1 MVKRQRQPYTAG
13 RVLHQGGSGMGGQR
27 LPVIVGFGGINA
39 AGRASGHHA
48 FARMAWSALSSAQ
61 RARTLEAL
69 ASVMRLEG
77 DAAGHEQHILDH
89 TLIRRIEANHF
100 DVDAV
105 PWNQRLPT
113 DSDDFPANFDLH
125 RKYLP
130 DVIPAHWVVHGTSVT
145 HVNVQIVG
153 AQDFLLPT
161 WREFDVKSAGQ
172 LPTGF
177 DPGTL
182 YPSRN
187 HPRGLQM
194 TIYAASDALG
204 SLGLDWDDVRSRVAV
219 DQISVYAGSAMG
231 QLDSAGAG
239 GMIKS
244 RYNGQRVTSKYC
256 PLSFAEM
263 PADFINAYVLGSLGS
278 TGASLGACASF
289 LYNLRH
295 GIDDIRSGRARVAFI
310 GVSEAPITPEI
321 MEGYSAMGALA
332 TEKGLRQLDGLHA
345 GQTPDLRRACRPFAE
360 NCGFTIAESAQML
373 VLFDDELAMELGA
386 TVFGA
391 TTDVFINADG
401 HKKSISGPGVGN
413 YITMA
418 KAAAAVRAIVGDEGL
433 RRGGLVQAHGTGTP
447 QNRVSESEILSRTAA
462 AFGIESWPVV
472 AAKCYV
478 GHSIGSAAGD
488 QISTTLG
495 IWQHGILPGIT
506 TIDAIAKDVR
516 QDHLAFSTQHRE
528 IDPAQQKYAI
538 INSKGFGGNNATATM
553 ISPHATRS
561 MLQARYSAQDWRNWE
576 RANEAVRERQ
586 QAYDDGMIAGTVNP
600 IYKFD
605 HGVLHDSDVEV
616 GVEQLSIGGHT
627 VRLDLESPY
636 SDMKID

>member
-1 MVKRQRQPYTAG
+1 M
-13 RVLHQGGSGMGGQR
+13 SIQR

-48 FARMAWSALSSAQ
+48 YARMTHSALSTAQ
-61 RARTLEAL
+61 QSRTLDSL
-69 ASVMRLEG
+69 ATLMGLEG
-77 DAAGHEQHILDH
+77 GESHQQFILDH
-89 TLIRRIEANHF
+89 TLVRRIEASHF

-105 PWNQRLPT
+105 RWNQRLPT
-113 DSDDFPANFDLH
+113 DGDSQPASFDLE

-130 DVIPAHWVVHGTSVT
+130 DVIPPHWVVKGTSVT

-153 AQDFLLPT
+153 QQDFLLPT
-161 WREFDVKSAGQ
+161 YREFDVKSAGQ
-172 LPTGF
+172 LPSGF
-177 DPGTL
+177 EPGTL

-194 TIYAASDALG
+194 TVYAASDALG
-204 SLGLDWDDVRSRVAV
+204 SIGLDWETISSRVAP

-231 QLDSAGAG
+231 QLDGAGAG

-295 GIDDIRSGRARVAFI
+295 GIDDIRNGRARVVFVGAA
-310 GVSEAPITPEI
+310 EAPITPEI
-321 MEGYSAMGALA
+321 LEGYSAMGALA
-332 TEKGLRQLDGLHA
+332 TEKGLRNLDGLQLGEA
-345 GQTPDLRRACRPFAE
+345 CDFRRACRPFAE
-360 NCGFTIAESAQML
+360 NCGFTIAESSQMV

-391 TTDVFINADG
+391 AIDVFVNADG

-418 KAAAAVRAIVGDEGL
+418 KAVAAARAIIGDKAL

-447 QNRVSESEILSRTAA
+447 QNRVSEAEILSRTAQ
-462 AFGIESWPVV
+462 AFGIDEWPVI
-472 AAKCYV
+472 AAKCYL

-495 IWQHGILPGIT
+495 IWHHGILPGIT
-506 TIDAIAKDVR
+506 TIDAIAADVR
-516 QDHLAFSTQHRE
+516 QDHLAFSTEHRE
-528 IDPAQQKYAI
+528 VDTAEQKYAI
-538 INSKGFGGNNATATM
+538 INSKGFGGNNASASLM
-553 ISPHATRS
+553 SPLAAQR
-561 MLQARYSAQDWRNWE
+561 MLQTRYSGQAWKKWE
-576 RANEAVRERQ
+576 QANERVRERQ
-586 QAYDDGMIAGTVNP
+586 QAYDDGMIAGTVSP
-600 IYKFD
+600 VYKFD
-605 HGVLHDSDVEV
+605 HGVLGDGDVKV
-616 GVEQLSIGGHT
+616 GAQQLTIGPHT
-627 VRLDLESPY
+627 VRLDQVSPY
-636 SDMKID
+636 DDMKID

>member
-1 MVKRQRQPYTAG
+1 MAR
-13 RVLHQGGSGMGGQR
+13 QR
-27 LPVIVGFGGINA
+27 LPVIVGFGGVNA

-48 FARMAWSALSSAQ
+48 YARMAYCALSAAQ
-61 RARTLEAL
+61 RERTLDAL
-69 ASVMRLEG
+69 ARLMG
-77 DAAGHEQHILDH
+77 LDGGAQHEQHILDH
-89 TLIRRIEANHF
+89 TLIRRIEASHF
-100 DVDAV
+100 DVNAV
-105 PWNQRLPT
+105 HWNQRLPVH
-113 DSDDFPANFDLH
+113 SNGQPVSFDLEH
-125 RKYLP
+125 KYLP
-130 DVIPAHWVVHGTSVT
+130 DVIPPQWVVQGTSVT
-145 HVNVQIVG
+145 HVNVKIIG

-161 WREFDVKSAGQ
+161 HREFEVKAAGQ

-177 DPGTL
+177 EPGKL

-194 TIYAASDALG
+194 TIFAASDALG
-204 SLGLDWDDVRSRVAV
+204 SIGLDWEMVSNRVAV
-219 DQISVYAGSAMG
+219 DQVSVYAGSAMG
-231 QLDSAGAG
+231 QLDAAGAG

-310 GVSEAPITPEI
+310 GAAEAPITPEI

-345 GQTPDLRRACRPFAE
+345 GQSPDLRRACRPFAQ
-360 NCGFTIAESAQML
+360 NCGFTIAESAQMV

-391 TTDVFINADG
+391 AADVFVNADG

-418 KAAAAVRAIVGDEGL
+418 KAVAAARAIIGDKGL

-447 QNRVSESEILSRTAA
+447 QNRVSESAILSRTAQ
-462 AFGIESWPVV
+462 AFGIEDWPVV
-472 AAKCYV
+472 AGKCYV
-478 GHSIGSAAGD
+478 GHSLGSASGD
-488 QISTTLG
+488 QITATLG

-506 TIDAIAKDVR
+506 TIDSIAADVH
-516 QDHLAFSTQHRE
+516 QDHLTFSSEHRE
-528 IDPAQQKYAI
+528 IDPAEQMYAI
-538 INSKGFGGNNATATM
+538 INSKGFGGNNASATLM
-553 ISPHATRS
+553 SPVATRR
-561 MLQARYSAQDWRNWE
+561 MLQMRYSAKEWKKWE
-576 RANEAVRERQ
+576 RANAAVRERQ
-586 QAYDDGMIAGTVNP
+586 QAYDDGMIAGTINP
-600 IYKFD
+600 VYKFD

-616 GVEQLSIGGHT
+616 GAQQVSIGGHT
-627 VRLDLESPY
+627 VRLDRKSPY
-636 SDMKID
+636 DDMKID

>member
-1 MVKRQRQPYTAG
+1 M
-13 RVLHQGGSGMGGQR
+13 SIQR

-48 FARMAWSALSSAQ
+48 YARMTHSALSAAQ
-61 RARTLEAL
+61 QSRTLDSL
-69 ASVMRLEG
+69 ATLMGLEG
-77 DAAGHEQHILDH
+77 GESHQQFILDH
-89 TLIRRIEANHF
+89 TLVRRIEASHF

-105 PWNQRLPT
+105 RWNQRLPT
-113 DSDDFPANFDLH
+113 DGDSQPASFDLE

-130 DVIPAHWVVHGTSVT
+130 DVIPPHWVVKGTSVT

-153 AQDFLLPT
+153 QQDFLLPT
-161 WREFDVKSAGQ
+161 YREFDVKSAGQ
-172 LPTGF
+172 LPSGF
-177 DPGTL
+177 EPGTL

-194 TIYAASDALG
+194 TVYAASDALG
-204 SLGLDWDDVRSRVAV
+204 SIGLDWETISSRVAP

-231 QLDSAGAG
+231 QLDGAGAG

-295 GIDDIRSGRARVAFI
+295 GIDDIRNGRARVVFVGAA
-310 GVSEAPITPEI
+310 EAPITPEI
-321 MEGYSAMGALA
+321 LEGYSAMGALA
-332 TEKGLRQLDGLHA
+332 TEKGLRNLDGLQLGEA
-345 GQTPDLRRACRPFAE
+345 CDFRRACRPFAE
-360 NCGFTIAESAQML
+360 NCGFTIAESSQMV

-391 TTDVFINADG
+391 AIDVFVNADG

-413 YITMA
+413 YITVA
-418 KAAAAVRAIVGDEGL
+418 KAVAAARAIIGDKAL

-447 QNRVSESEILSRTAA
+447 QNRVSEAEILSRTAQ
-462 AFGIESWPVV
+462 AFGIDEWPVI
-472 AAKCYV
+472 AAKCYL

-495 IWQHGILPGIT
+495 IWHHGILPGIT
-506 TIDAIAKDVR
+506 TIDAIAADVR
-516 QDHLAFSTQHRE
+516 QDHLAFSTEHRE
-528 IDPAQQKYAI
+528 VDTAEQKYAI
-538 INSKGFGGNNATATM
+538 INSKGFGGNNASASLMSPLATQ
-553 ISPHATRS
+553 R
-561 MLQARYSAQDWRNWE
+561 MLQTRYSGQAWKKWE
-576 RANEAVRERQ
+576 QANERVRERQ
-586 QAYDDGMIAGTVNP
+586 QAYDDGMIAGTISPV
-600 IYKFD
+600 YKFD
-605 HGVLHDSDVEV
+605 HGVLGDGDVKV
-616 GVEQLSIGGHT
+616 GAQQLTIGPHT
-627 VRLDLESPY
+627 VRLDQVSPY
-636 SDMKID
+636 DDMKID

>member
-1 MVKRQRQPYTAG
+1 M
-13 RVLHQGGSGMGGQR
+13 SIQR

-48 FARMAWSALSSAQ
+48 YARMTHSALSATQQS
-61 RARTLEAL
+61 RTLDSL
-69 ASVMRLEG
+69 ATLMGLEG
-77 DAAGHEQHILDH
+77 GQPHQQFILDH
-89 TLIRRIEANHF
+89 TLVRRIEASHF

-105 PWNQRLPT
+105 RWNQRLPT
-113 DSDDFPANFDLH
+113 DGDSQPASFDLE

-130 DVIPAHWVVHGTSVT
+130 DVIPPHWVVKGTSVT

-153 AQDFLLPT
+153 QQDFLLPT
-161 WREFDVKSAGQ
+161 YREFDVKSAGQ
-172 LPTGF
+172 LPSGF
-177 DPGTL
+177 EPGTL

-194 TIYAASDALG
+194 TVYAASDALG
-204 SLGLDWDDVRSRVAV
+204 SIGLDWETISSRVAP

-231 QLDSAGAG
+231 QLDGAGAG

-295 GIDDIRSGRARVAFI
+295 GIDDIRNGRARVVFVGAA
-310 GVSEAPITPEI
+310 EAPITPEI
-321 MEGYSAMGALA
+321 LEGYSAMGALA
-332 TEKGLRQLDGLHA
+332 TEKGLRNLDGLQLGEA
-345 GQTPDLRRACRPFAE
+345 CDFRRACRPFAE
-360 NCGFTIAESAQML
+360 NCGFTIAESSQMV

-391 TTDVFINADG
+391 AIDVFVNADG

-418 KAAAAVRAIVGDEGL
+418 KAVAAARAIIGDKAL

-447 QNRVSESEILSRTAA
+447 QNRVSEAEILSRTAQ
-462 AFGIESWPVV
+462 AFGIDEWPVI
-472 AAKCYV
+472 AAKCYL

-495 IWQHGILPGIT
+495 IWHHGILPGIT
-506 TIDAIAKDVR
+506 TIDAIAADVR
-516 QDHLAFSTQHRE
+516 QDHLAFSTEHRE
-528 IDPAQQKYAI
+528 VDTAEQKYAI
-538 INSKGFGGNNATATM
+538 INSKGFGGNNASASLMSPLATQ
-553 ISPHATRS
+553 R
-561 MLQARYSAQDWRNWE
+561 MLQTRYSGQAWKKWE
-576 RANEAVRERQ
+576 QANERVRERQ
-586 QAYDDGMIAGTVNP
+586 QAYDDGMIAGTVSP
-600 IYKFD
+600 VYKFD
-605 HGVLHDSDVEV
+605 HGVLGDGDVKV
-616 GVEQLSIGGHT
+616 GAQQLTIGPHT
-627 VRLDLESPY
+627 VRLDQVSPY
-636 SDMKID
+636 DDMKID

>member
-1 MVKRQRQPYTAG
+1 M
-13 RVLHQGGSGMGGQR
+13 SMQR

-48 FARMAWSALSSAQ
+48 YARMTHSALSAAQ
-61 RARTLEAL
+61 QSRTLDSL
-69 ASVMRLEG
+69 ATLMGLEG
-77 DAAGHEQHILDH
+77 GESHQQFILDH
-89 TLIRRIEANHF
+89 TLVRRIEASHF

-105 PWNQRLPT
+105 RWNQRLPT
-113 DSDDFPANFDLH
+113 DGDSQPASFDLE

-130 DVIPAHWVVHGTSVT
+130 DVIPPHWVVKGTSVT

-153 AQDFLLPT
+153 QQDFLLPT
-161 WREFDVKSAGQ
+161 YREFDVKSAGQ
-172 LPTGF
+172 LPSGF
-177 DPGTL
+177 EPGTL

-194 TIYAASDALG
+194 TVYAASDALG
-204 SLGLDWDDVRSRVAV
+204 SIGLDWETISSRVAP

-231 QLDSAGAG
+231 QLDGAGAG

-295 GIDDIRSGRARVAFI
+295 GIDDIRNGRARVVFVGAA
-310 GVSEAPITPEI
+310 EAPITPEI
-321 MEGYSAMGALA
+321 LEGYSAMGALA
-332 TEKGLRQLDGLHA
+332 TEKGLRNLDGLQLGEA
-345 GQTPDLRRACRPFAE
+345 CDFRRACRPFAE
-360 NCGFTIAESAQML
+360 NCGFTIAESSQMV

-391 TTDVFINADG
+391 AIDVFVNADG

-413 YITMA
+413 YITVA
-418 KAAAAVRAIVGDEGL
+418 KAVAAARAIIGDKAL

-447 QNRVSESEILSRTAA
+447 QNRVSEAEILSRTAQ
-462 AFGIESWPVV
+462 AFGIDEWPVI
-472 AAKCYV
+472 AAKCYL

-495 IWQHGILPGIT
+495 IWHHGILPGIT
-506 TIDAIAKDVR
+506 TIDAIAADVR
-516 QDHLAFSTQHRE
+516 QDHLAFSTEHRE
-528 IDPAQQKYAI
+528 VDTAEQKYAI
-538 INSKGFGGNNATATM
+538 INSKGFGGNNASASLMSPLATQ
-553 ISPHATRS
+553 R
-561 MLQARYSAQDWRNWE
+561 MLQTRYSGQAWKKWE
-576 RANEAVRERQ
+576 QANERVRERQ
-586 QAYDDGMIAGTVNP
+586 QAYDDGMIAGTISPV
-600 IYKFD
+600 YKFD
-605 HGVLHDSDVEV
+605 HGVLGDGDVKV
-616 GVEQLSIGGHT
+616 GAQQLTIGPHT
-627 VRLDLESPY
+627 VRLDQVSPY
-636 SDMKID
+636 DDMKID

>member
-1 MVKRQRQPYTAG
+1 M
-13 RVLHQGGSGMGGQR
+13 SIQR

-48 FARMAWSALSSAQ
+48 YARMTHSALSEAQ
-61 RARTLEAL
+61 QSRTLDSL
-69 ASVMRLEG
+69 ATLMGLEG
-77 DAAGHEQHILDH
+77 GESHQQFILDH
-89 TLIRRIEANHF
+89 TLVRRIEASHF

-105 PWNQRLPT
+105 RWNQRLPT
-113 DSDDFPANFDLH
+113 DGDSQPASFDLE

-130 DVIPAHWVVHGTSVT
+130 DIIPPHWEVKGTSVT

-153 AQDFLLPT
+153 QQDFLLPT
-161 WREFDVKSAGQ
+161 YREFDVKSAGQ
-172 LPTGF
+172 LPSGF
-177 DPGTL
+177 EPGML

-194 TIYAASDALG
+194 TVYAASDALG
-204 SLGLDWDDVRSRVAV
+204 SIGLDWETISSRVAP

-231 QLDSAGAG
+231 QLDGAGAG

-295 GIDDIRSGRARVAFI
+295 GIDDIRNGRARVVFVGAA
-310 GVSEAPITPEI
+310 EAPITPEI
-321 MEGYSAMGALA
+321 LEGYSAMGALA
-332 TEKGLRQLDGLHA
+332 TEKGLRNLDGLQA
-345 GQTPDLRRACRPFAE
+345 GEACDFRRACRPFAE
-360 NCGFTIAESAQML
+360 NCGFTIAESSQMV

-391 TTDVFINADG
+391 AIDVFVNADG

-418 KAAAAVRAIVGDEGL
+418 KAVAAARAIIGDKAL

-447 QNRVSESEILSRTAA
+447 QNRVSEAEILSRTAQ
-462 AFGIESWPVV
+462 AFGIDEWPVI
-472 AAKCYV
+472 AAKCYL

-495 IWQHGILPGIT
+495 IWHHGILPGIT
-506 TIDAIAKDVR
+506 TIDGIAADVR
-516 QDHLAFSTQHRE
+516 QDHLAFYIEHRE
-528 IDPAQQKYAI
+528 VDIAEQKYAI
-538 INSKGFGGNNATATM
+538 INSKGFGGNNASASLMSPLATQ
-553 ISPHATRS
+553 R
-561 MLQARYSAQDWRNWE
+561 MLQTRYSGQAWKKWE
-576 RANEAVRERQ
+576 QANERVRERQ
-586 QAYDDGMIAGTVNP
+586 QAYDDGMIAGTVSP
-600 IYKFD
+600 VYKFD
-605 HGVLHDSDVEV
+605 HGVLGDGDVEV
-616 GVEQLSIGGHT
+616 GAQQLTIGRHT
-627 VRLDLESPY
+627 VRLDQVSPY
-636 SDMKID
+636 DDMKID

>member
-1 MVKRQRQPYTAG
+1 M
-13 RVLHQGGSGMGGQR
+13 SIQR

-48 FARMAWSALSSAQ
+48 YARMTHSALSAAQ
-61 RARTLEAL
+61 QSRTLDSL
-69 ASVMRLEG
+69 ATLMGLEG
-77 DAAGHEQHILDH
+77 GESHQQFILDH
-89 TLIRRIEANHF
+89 TLVRRIEASHF

-105 PWNQRLPT
+105 RWNQRLPT
-113 DSDDFPANFDLH
+113 DGDSQPASFDLE

-130 DVIPAHWVVHGTSVT
+130 DVIPPHWVVKGTSVT

-153 AQDFLLPT
+153 QQDFLLPT
-161 WREFDVKSAGQ
+161 YREFDVKSAGQ
-172 LPTGF
+172 LPSGF
-177 DPGTL
+177 EPGTL

-194 TIYAASDALG
+194 TVYAASDALG
-204 SLGLDWDDVRSRVAV
+204 SIGLDWETISSRVAP

-231 QLDSAGAG
+231 QLDGAGAG

-295 GIDDIRSGRARVAFI
+295 GIDDIRNGRARVVFVGAA
-310 GVSEAPITPEI
+310 EAPITPEI
-321 MEGYSAMGALA
+321 LEGYSAMGALA
-332 TEKGLRQLDGLHA
+332 TEKGLRNLDGLQA
-345 GQTPDLRRACRPFAE
+345 GEACDFRRACRPFAE
-360 NCGFTIAESAQML
+360 NCGFTIAESSQMV

-391 TTDVFINADG
+391 AIDVFVNADG

-418 KAAAAVRAIVGDEGL
+418 KAVAAARAIIGDKAL

-447 QNRVSESEILSRTAA
+447 QNRVSEAEILSRTAQ
-462 AFGIESWPVV
+462 AFGIDEWPVI
-472 AAKCYV
+472 AAKCYL

-495 IWQHGILPGIT
+495 IWHHGILPGIT
-506 TIDAIAKDVR
+506 TIAGIAADVR
-516 QDHLAFSTQHRE
+516 QDHLAFSTEHRE
-528 IDPAQQKYAI
+528 VDIAEQKYAI
-538 INSKGFGGNNATATM
+538 INSKGFGGNNASASLMSPLATQ
-553 ISPHATRS
+553 R
-561 MLQARYSAQDWRNWE
+561 MLQTRYSGQAWKKWE
-576 RANEAVRERQ
+576 QANERVRERQ
-586 QAYDDGMIAGTVNP
+586 QAYDDGMIAGTVSP
-600 IYKFD
+600 VYKFD
-605 HGVLHDSDVEV
+605 HGVLGDGDVEV
-616 GVEQLSIGGHT
+616 GAQQLTIGRHT
-627 VRLDLESPY
+627 VRLDQVSPY
-636 SDMKID
+636 DDMKID

>member
-1 MVKRQRQPYTAG
+1 MTR
-13 RVLHQGGSGMGGQR
+13 QR

-39 AGRASGHHA
+39 AGRSSGHHA
-48 FARMAWSALSSAQ
+48 YARMAYSALSSGQ
-61 RARTLEAL
+61 RGRTLDSL
-69 ASVMRLEG
+69 ATIMGLDSG
-77 DAAGHEQHILDH
+77 AQHEQYILDH

-105 PWNQRLPT
+105 SWNQRLPT
-113 DSDDFPANFDLH
+113 QSDDSPANFDLE
-125 RKYLP
+125 RKCLP
-130 DVIPAHWVVHGTSVT
+130 EVIPPHWVVRGTSVT

-153 AQDFLLPT
+153 QQDFLLPT
-161 WREFDVKSAGQ
+161 EREFDVKSAGQ

-177 DPGTL
+177 EPGKL

-194 TIYAASDALG
+194 TVYAASDALG
-204 SLGLDWDDVRSRVAV
+204 NIGLEWETISRRVAV

-289 LYNLRH
+289 LYNLRN

-310 GVSEAPITPEI
+310 GVAEAPITPEI

-345 GQTPDLRRACRPFAE
+345 GETPDPRRACRPFAE
-360 NCGFTIAESAQML
+360 NCGFTIAESAQMV

-391 TTDVFINADG
+391 ATDVFVNADG

-418 KAAAAVRAIVGDEGL
+418 KAVAAIRSIIGDEGL

-447 QNRVSESEILSRTAA
+447 QNRVTESEILSRTAE
-462 AFGIESWPVV
+462 AFGIENWPVI
-472 AAKCYV
+472 AAKCYL

-488 QISTTLG
+488 QVSTTLG

-506 TIDAIAKDVR
+506 TIESVATDVR
-516 QDHLAFSTQHRE
+516 QDHLSFSNTHRE
-528 IDPAQQKYAI
+528 IDPGEQKYAI
-538 INSKGFGGNNATATM
+538 INSKGFGGNNASATLM
-553 ISPHATRS
+553 SPVATRR
-561 MLQARYSAQDWRNWE
+561 MLQTRYSAQEWKNWE
-576 RANEAVRERQ
+576 RANEAVLERQ
-586 QAYDDGMIAGTVNP
+586 QAYDDGMIAGTINP
-600 IYKFD
+600 VYKFD
-605 HGVLHDSDVEV
+605 YGVLHDSDVEV
-616 GVEQLSIGGHT
+616 GVNELSIGGHT
-627 VRLDLESPY
+627 VRLDGESPY

>member
-1 MVKRQRQPYTAG
+1 M
-13 RVLHQGGSGMGGQR
+13 SIQR

-48 FARMAWSALSSAQ
+48 YARMTHSALSAAQ
-61 RARTLEAL
+61 QSRTLDSL
-69 ASVMRLEG
+69 ATLMGLEG
-77 DAAGHEQHILDH
+77 GESHQQFILDH
-89 TLIRRIEANHF
+89 TLVRRIEASHF

-105 PWNQRLPT
+105 RWNQRLPT
-113 DSDDFPANFDLH
+113 DGDSQPASFDLE

-130 DVIPAHWVVHGTSVT
+130 DVIPPHWVVKGTSVT

-153 AQDFLLPT
+153 QQDFLLPT
-161 WREFDVKSAGQ
+161 YREFDVKSAGQ
-172 LPTGF
+172 LPSGF
-177 DPGTL
+177 EPGTL

-194 TIYAASDALG
+194 TVYAASDALG
-204 SLGLDWDDVRSRVAV
+204 SIGLDWETISSRVAP

-231 QLDSAGAG
+231 QLDGAGAG

-295 GIDDIRSGRARVAFI
+295 GIDDIRNGRARVVFVGAA
-310 GVSEAPITPEI
+310 EAPITPEI
-321 MEGYSAMGALA
+321 LEGYSAMGALA
-332 TEKGLRQLDGLHA
+332 TEKGLRNLDGLQA
-345 GQTPDLRRACRPFAE
+345 GEACDFRRACRPFAE
-360 NCGFTIAESAQML
+360 NCGFTIAESSQMV

-391 TTDVFINADG
+391 AIDVFVNADG

-418 KAAAAVRAIVGDEGL
+418 KAVAAARAIIGDKAL

-447 QNRVSESEILSRTAA
+447 QNRVSEAEILSRTAQ
-462 AFGIESWPVV
+462 AFGIDEWPVI
-472 AAKCYV
+472 AAKCYL

-495 IWQHGILPGIT
+495 IWHHGILPGIT
-506 TIDAIAKDVR
+506 TIAGIAADVR
-516 QDHLAFSTQHRE
+516 QDHLAFSTEHRE
-528 IDPAQQKYAI
+528 VDIAEQKYAI
-538 INSKGFGGNNATATM
+538 INSKGFGGNNASASLM
-553 ISPHATRS
+553 SPLAAQR
-561 MLQARYSAQDWRNWE
+561 MLQTRYSGQAWKKWE
-576 RANEAVRERQ
+576 QANERVRERQ
-586 QAYDDGMIAGTVNP
+586 QAYDDGMIAGTVSP
-600 IYKFD
+600 VYKFD
-605 HGVLHDSDVEV
+605 HGVLGDGDVEV
-616 GVEQLSIGGHT
+616 GAQQLTIGRHT
-627 VRLDLESPY
+627 VRLDQVSPY
-636 SDMKID
+636 DDMKID

>member
-1 MVKRQRQPYTAG
+1 M
-13 RVLHQGGSGMGGQR
+13 SIQR

-48 FARMAWSALSSAQ
+48 YARMTHSALSAAQ
-61 RARTLEAL
+61 QSRTLDSL
-69 ASVMRLEG
+69 ATLMGLEG
-77 DAAGHEQHILDH
+77 GESHQQFILDH
-89 TLIRRIEANHF
+89 TLVRRIEASHF

-105 PWNQRLPT
+105 RWNQRLPT
-113 DSDDFPANFDLH
+113 DGDSQPASFDLE

-130 DVIPAHWVVHGTSVT
+130 DIIPPHWEVKGTSVT

-153 AQDFLLPT
+153 QQDFLLPT
-161 WREFDVKSAGQ
+161 YREFDVKSAGQ
-172 LPTGF
+172 LPSGF
-177 DPGTL
+177 EPGTL

-194 TIYAASDALG
+194 TVYAASDALG
-204 SLGLDWDDVRSRVAV
+204 SIGLDWETISSRVAP

-231 QLDSAGAG
+231 QLDGAGAG

-295 GIDDIRSGRARVAFI
+295 GIDDIRNGRARVVFVGAA
-310 GVSEAPITPEI
+310 EAPITPEI
-321 MEGYSAMGALA
+321 LEGYSAMGALA
-332 TEKGLRQLDGLHA
+332 TEKGLRNLDGLQA
-345 GQTPDLRRACRPFAE
+345 GEACDFRRACRPFAE
-360 NCGFTIAESAQML
+360 NCGFTIAESSQMV

-391 TTDVFINADG
+391 AIDVFVNADG

-418 KAAAAVRAIVGDEGL
+418 KAVAAARAIIGDKAL

-447 QNRVSESEILSRTAA
+447 QNRVSEAEILSRTAQ
-462 AFGIESWPVV
+462 AFGIDEWPVI
-472 AAKCYV
+472 AAKCYL

-495 IWQHGILPGIT
+495 IWHHGILPGIT
-506 TIDAIAKDVR
+506 TIDAIAADVR
-516 QDHLAFSTQHRE
+516 QDHLAFSTEHRE
-528 IDPAQQKYAI
+528 VDIAEQKYAI
-538 INSKGFGGNNATATM
+538 INSKGFGGNNASASLMSPLATQ
-553 ISPHATRS
+553 R
-561 MLQARYSAQDWRNWE
+561 MLQTRYSGQAWKKWE
-576 RANEAVRERQ
+576 QANERVRERQ
-586 QAYDDGMIAGTVNP
+586 QAYDDGMIAGTVSP
-600 IYKFD
+600 VYKFD
-605 HGVLHDSDVEV
+605 HGVLGDGDVEV
-616 GVEQLSIGGHT
+616 GAQQLTIGRHT
-627 VRLDLESPY
+627 VRLDQVSPY
-636 SDMKID
+636 DDMKID

>member
-1 MVKRQRQPYTAG
+1 M
-13 RVLHQGGSGMGGQR
+13 SIQR

-48 FARMAWSALSSAQ
+48 YARMTHSALSATQQS
-61 RARTLEAL
+61 RTLDSL
-69 ASVMRLEG
+69 ATLMGLEG
-77 DAAGHEQHILDH
+77 GESHQQFILDH
-89 TLIRRIEANHF
+89 TLVRRIEASHF

-105 PWNQRLPT
+105 RWNQRLPT
-113 DSDDFPANFDLH
+113 DGDSQPASFDLE

-130 DVIPAHWVVHGTSVT
+130 DVIPPHWVVKGTSVT

-153 AQDFLLPT
+153 QQDFLLPT
-161 WREFDVKSAGQ
+161 YREFDVKSAGQ
-172 LPTGF
+172 LPSGF
-177 DPGTL
+177 EPGTL

-194 TIYAASDALG
+194 TVYAASDALG
-204 SLGLDWDDVRSRVAV
+204 SIGLDWETISSRVAP

-231 QLDSAGAG
+231 QLDGAGAG

-295 GIDDIRSGRARVAFI
+295 GIDDIRNGRARVVFVGAA
-310 GVSEAPITPEI
+310 EAPITPEI
-321 MEGYSAMGALA
+321 LEGYSAMGALA
-332 TEKGLRQLDGLHA
+332 TEKGLRNLDGLQLGEA
-345 GQTPDLRRACRPFAE
+345 CDFRRACRPFAE
-360 NCGFTIAESAQML
+360 NCGFTIAESSQMV

-391 TTDVFINADG
+391 AIDVFVNADG

-418 KAAAAVRAIVGDEGL
+418 KAVAAARAIIGDKAL

-447 QNRVSESEILSRTAA
+447 QNRVSEAEILSRTAQ
-462 AFGIESWPVV
+462 AFGIDEWPVI
-472 AAKCYV
+472 AAKCYL

-495 IWQHGILPGIT
+495 IWHHGILPGIT
-506 TIDAIAKDVR
+506 TIDAIAADVR
-516 QDHLAFSTQHRE
+516 QDHLAFSTEHRE
-528 IDPAQQKYAI
+528 VDTAEQKYAI
-538 INSKGFGGNNATATM
+538 INSKGFGGNNASASLMSPLATQ
-553 ISPHATRS
+553 R
-561 MLQARYSAQDWRNWE
+561 MLQTRYSGQAWKKWE
-576 RANEAVRERQ
+576 QANERVRERQ
-586 QAYDDGMIAGTVNP
+586 QAYDDGMIAGTISPV
-600 IYKFD
+600 YKFD
-605 HGVLHDSDVEV
+605 HGVLGDGDVKV
-616 GVEQLSIGGHT
+616 GAQQLTIGPHT
-627 VRLDLESPY
+627 VRLDQVSPY
-636 SDMKID
+636 DDMKID

>member
-1 MVKRQRQPYTAG
+1 M
-13 RVLHQGGSGMGGQR
+13 SIQR

-48 FARMAWSALSSAQ
+48 YARMTHSALSAAQ
-61 RARTLEAL
+61 QSRTLDSL
-69 ASVMRLEG
+69 ATLMGLEG
-77 DAAGHEQHILDH
+77 GESHQQFILDH
-89 TLIRRIEANHF
+89 TLVRRIEASHF

-105 PWNQRLPT
+105 RWNQRLPT
-113 DSDDFPANFDLH
+113 DGDSQPASFDLE

-130 DVIPAHWVVHGTSVT
+130 DIIPPHWEVKGTSVT

-153 AQDFLLPT
+153 QQDFLLPT
-161 WREFDVKSAGQ
+161 YREFDVKSAGQ
-172 LPTGF
+172 LPSGF
-177 DPGTL
+177 EPGTL

-194 TIYAASDALG
+194 TVYAASDALG
-204 SLGLDWDDVRSRVAV
+204 SIGLDWETISSRVAP

-231 QLDSAGAG
+231 QLDGAGAG

-295 GIDDIRSGRARVAFI
+295 GIDDIRNGRARVVFVGAA
-310 GVSEAPITPEI
+310 EAPITPEI
-321 MEGYSAMGALA
+321 LEGYSAMGALA
-332 TEKGLRQLDGLHA
+332 TEKGLRNLDGLQA
-345 GQTPDLRRACRPFAE
+345 GEACDFRRACRPFAE
-360 NCGFTIAESAQML
+360 NCGFTIAESSQMV

-391 TTDVFINADG
+391 AIDVFVNADG

-418 KAAAAVRAIVGDEGL
+418 KAVAAARAIIGDKAL

-447 QNRVSESEILSRTAA
+447 QNRVSEAEILSRTAQ
-462 AFGIESWPVV
+462 AFGIDEWPVI
-472 AAKCYV
+472 AAKCYL

-495 IWQHGILPGIT
+495 IWHHGILPGIT
-506 TIDAIAKDVR
+506 TIDAIAADVR
-516 QDHLAFSTQHRE
+516 QDHLAFSTEHRE
-528 IDPAQQKYAI
+528 VDTAEQKYAI
-538 INSKGFGGNNATATM
+538 INSKGFGGNNASASLMSPLATQ
-553 ISPHATRS
+553 R
-561 MLQARYSAQDWRNWE
+561 MLQTRYSGQAWKKWE
-576 RANEAVRERQ
+576 QANERVRERQ
-586 QAYDDGMIAGTVNP
+586 QAYDDGMIAGTVSP
-600 IYKFD
+600 VYKFD
-605 HGVLHDSDVEV
+605 HGVLGDGDVKV
-616 GVEQLSIGGHT
+616 GAQQLTIGPHT
-627 VRLDLESPY
+627 VRLDQVSPY
-636 SDMKID
+636 DDMKID

>member
-1 MVKRQRQPYTAG
+1 M
-13 RVLHQGGSGMGGQR
+13 SIQR

-48 FARMAWSALSSAQ
+48 YARMTHSALSAAQ
-61 RARTLEAL
+61 QSRTLDSL
-69 ASVMRLEG
+69 ATLMGLEG
-77 DAAGHEQHILDH
+77 GESHQQFILDH
-89 TLIRRIEANHF
+89 TLVRRIEASHF

-105 PWNQRLPT
+105 RWNQRLPT
-113 DSDDFPANFDLH
+113 DGDSQPASFDLE

-130 DVIPAHWVVHGTSVT
+130 DIIPPHWEVKGTSVT

-153 AQDFLLPT
+153 QQDFLLPT
-161 WREFDVKSAGQ
+161 YREFDVKSAGQ
-172 LPTGF
+172 LPSGF
-177 DPGTL
+177 EPGTL

-194 TIYAASDALG
+194 TVYAASDALG
-204 SLGLDWDDVRSRVAV
+204 SIGLDWETISSRVAP

-231 QLDSAGAG
+231 QLDGAGAG

-295 GIDDIRSGRARVAFI
+295 GIDDIRNGRARVVFVGAA
-310 GVSEAPITPEI
+310 EAPITPEI
-321 MEGYSAMGALA
+321 LEGYSAMGALA
-332 TEKGLRQLDGLHA
+332 TEKGLRSLDGLQLGEA
-345 GQTPDLRRACRPFAE
+345 CDFRRACRPFAE
-360 NCGFTIAESAQML
+360 NCGFTIAESSQMV

-391 TTDVFINADG
+391 AIDVFVNADG

-418 KAAAAVRAIVGDEGL
+418 KAVAAARAIIGDKAL

-447 QNRVSESEILSRTAA
+447 QNRVSEAEILSRTAQ
-462 AFGIESWPVV
+462 AFGIDEWPVI
-472 AAKCYV
+472 AAKCYL

-495 IWQHGILPGIT
+495 IWHHGILPGIT
-506 TIDAIAKDVR
+506 TIDAIAADVR
-516 QDHLAFSTQHRE
+516 QDHLAFSTEHRE
-528 IDPAQQKYAI
+528 VDTAEQKYAI
-538 INSKGFGGNNATATM
+538 INSKGFGGNNASASLMSPLATQ
-553 ISPHATRS
+553 R
-561 MLQARYSAQDWRNWE
+561 MLQTRYSGQAWKKWE
-576 RANEAVRERQ
+576 QANERVRERQ
-586 QAYDDGMIAGTVNP
+586 QAYDDGMIAGTVSP
-600 IYKFD
+600 VYKFD
-605 HGVLHDSDVEV
+605 HGVLGDGDVKV
-616 GVEQLSIGGHT
+616 GAQQLTIGPHT
-627 VRLDLESPY
+627 VRLDQVSPY
-636 SDMKID
+636 DDMKID